1 MARPPGPKTF
11 APYNLERVELLL
23 SMTGFGEARYQ
34 GEELTLSVEVRT
46 VNNRYLKVSV
56 RGSEPYPMME
66 PELEKLVRKY
76 VRRGTVTIHIRC
88 ERQGRET
95 DFVLN
100 TVALR
105 SYLEQ
110 VRAACQA
117 IGWQVP
123 EASIIGPVLSLPGVA
138 PEPGGRSGRPP
149 DEEFTQAERT
159 LEAAL
164 KKLQAMR
171 ILEGQAMADELL
183 THRRSVCENLQSIA
197 KMMPTV
203 VLNFRQRLHDRVG
216 QALAEHNVSCRT
228 EDLIREVAVFAE
240 RTDVAEEVMRLGS
253 HLEQFETVVRNET
266 DAPGRKLEFLVQ
278 EMGRETNTIGSKA
291 GDVSVSRHVVEIKA
305 ALEKVR
311 ELVQNVE

>member
-1 MARPPGPKTF
+1 
-11 APYNLERVELLL
+11 
-23 SMTGFGEARYQ
+23 MTGFGEARYQ
-34 GEELTLSVEVRT
+34 GEELSLSVEVRT

-56 RGSEPYPMME
+56 RGSEPYPMLE

-88 ERQGRET
+88 ERQGRPS

-105 SYLEQ
+105 SYVEQ
-110 VRAACQA
+110 VRAACQEL
-117 IGWQVP
+117 GWQVP
-123 EASIIGPVLSLPGVA
+123 EASIVSQVLSLPGVA

-149 DEEFTQAERT
+149 EAESTQAERT

-164 KKLQAMR
+164 KKLHAMR
-171 ILEGQAMADELL
+171 VLEGQAMADELL
-183 THRRSVCENLQSIA
+183 AHRQCVGEHLLAIER
-197 KMMPTV
+197 MMPTV
-203 VLNFRQRLHDRVG
+203 VTSFRQRLHERVG
-216 QALAEHNVSCRT
+216 QALAEHNVTCRT

-240 RTDVAEEVMRLGS
+240 RTDVSEEVMRLGS
-253 HLEQFETVVRNET
+253 HLEQFESVVQKET